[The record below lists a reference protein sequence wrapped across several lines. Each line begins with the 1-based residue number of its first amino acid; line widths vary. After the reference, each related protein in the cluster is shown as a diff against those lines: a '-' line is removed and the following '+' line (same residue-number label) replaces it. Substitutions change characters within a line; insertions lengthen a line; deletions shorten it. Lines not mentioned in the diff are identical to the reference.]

1 MIRRLSGIAMLA
13 VETALLQWTLGYKY
27 VGVAITLIALA
38 GCLPQL
44 QFTWSLRRRALAM
57 GAVAVFYYL
66 LLRLEAFELDP
77 LRSEP
82 LENASALAGALC
94 FMSLQALQFYWRNPR
109 GLPLYYPLLGVM
121 ALAYAADQYLGI
133 PSDANFTFAYVCAM
147 LFGLL
152 TTLFYAIGRD
162 ARSAGQP
169 RFIFHRL
176 LGIVLCMLLS
186 FGLAAGTAWGLK
198 NSDRAIAQWM
208 ADRVHMDRIGLGNN
222 LQSQLDSIT
231 NLKTRDG
238 DRIALQIEAES
249 APGYLRGQAYLGY
262 EENTWTAIPPGETAR
277 EAAPPPHGYV
287 PLWRDARLFEVHP
300 NSGEPSATLTVF
312 PGPEIDRALFAP
324 LESGWLARLGGL
336 QVNHA
341 GIVQSPGP
349 VNGQPYQIVKAEP
362 TAVAPL
368 NSKELEQ
375 YTQLPEGLAPRL
387 RALAEK
393 ICAGRSGPSA
403 KASAIAEY
411 FRGSYEYKLGIQVPR
426 DQDPLEYFLFSDPLP
441 AAHCE
446 FFATGAALLLRAT
459 GVPARYVTGVGVW
472 EQHPFAEYWVA
483 RNRDA
488 HAWVEAW
495 NEKDG
500 WFIVE
505 ATPVSGLPEAGMNS
519 ATSSLSDLWSLL
531 SLHIRRLWAAL
542 REGAW
547 HLVVDALA
555 ALLLGLYQFVQE
567 AWLPLL
573 SALVPIMIL
582 LRYLHYRRNRPIRLL
597 PQGELAR
604 RLHRQ
609 LGIMDRGVRRHHR
622 LERAAHV
629 TPHAFAR
636 EIELAV
642 ADSEACAPL
651 ARWYRRWA
659 EVRYQP
665 EADGGGVEGLETEL
679 RALKR
684 RRSRKR
690 G

>member
-1 MIRRLSGIAMLA
+1 MIRRITGIAMLA
-13 VETALLQWTLGYKY
+13 VETALLQLTLGYKY

-44 QFTWSLRRRALAM
+44 QFTWSVRRRALAM

-66 LLRLEAFELDP
+66 LLRLDAFDLDP

-82 LENASALAGALC
+82 LENAGALAGALC
-94 FMSLQALQFYWRNPR
+94 FMSLQALQFFWRNAS
-109 GLPLYYPLLGVM
+109 GLPPYYPLLGVM
-121 ALAYAADQYLGI
+121 ALAYSADHYLGT
-133 PSDANFTFAYVCAM
+133 PSDANFAFACAM

-152 TTLFYAIGRD
+152 MTLSYAISRD
-162 ARSAGQP
+162 ARSVGQP
-169 RFIFHRL
+169 RFLFHRI
-176 LGIVLCMLLS
+176 LGTGLCVLLS
-186 FGLAAGTAWGLK
+186 FGLAAGTAWALK
-198 NSDRAIAQWM
+198 NSDRKIAEWM

-222 LQSQLDSIT
+222 LQSRLDSIT
-231 NLKTRDG
+231 NLKTQDG
-238 DRIALQIEAES
+238 ERIALQIEAKN

-262 EENTWTAIPPGETAR
+262 QENTWTAIPPGETAR
-277 EAAPPPHGYV
+277 EAGKTPEGYV
-287 PLWRDARLFEVHP
+287 PLWRDARLFEVRP
-300 NSGEPSATLTVF
+300 GAGEPDETLTVF

-324 LESGWLARLGGL
+324 LESGWLARRGGL
-336 QVNHA
+336 QVNQA

-349 VNGQPYQIVKAEP
+349 VNGQPYQILEAAP
-362 TAVAPL
+362 PAVVPL
-368 NSKELEQ
+368 NSKELEH
-375 YTQLPEGLAPRL
+375 YLQLPEALAPRL
-387 RALAEK
+387 RTLAER
-393 ICAGRSGPSA
+393 ICAGRMNTGT

-411 FRGSYEYKLGIQVPR
+411 FRGNYEYKLGIQVPR
-426 DQDPLEYFLFSDPLP
+426 DQDPLEYFLFSEPLP

-446 FFATGAALLLRAT
+446 FFAMGAALLLWAT

-495 NEKDG
+495 DEKDG

-505 ATPVSGLPEAGMNS
+505 ATPVSGLPEAGRDS
-519 ATSSLSDLWSLL
+519 ATSTMSDLWSLL

-547 HLVVDALA
+547 HLAVDALA

-567 AWLPLL
+567 AWLPLV
-573 SALVPIMIL
+573 SALVVVMVL

-604 RLHRQ
+604 RLHHQ
-609 LGIMDRGVRRHHR
+609 LGVMDRAVKRHHH
-622 LERAAHV
+622 LERAAHT

-636 EIELAV
+636 EIELGV
-642 ADSEACAPL
+642 PNLEVCAPL

-659 EVRYQP
+659 EVRYQR
-665 EADGGGVEGLETEL
+665 EADGGGVEGLEAEL
-679 RALKR
+679 RVLKR
-684 RRSRKR
+684 RRRR
-690 G
+690 GRG

>member
-1 MIRRLSGIAMLA
+1 MVRRVTGIAMLA
-13 VETALLQWTLGYKY
+13 VETALLQLTLGYKY

-44 QFTWSLRRRALAM
+44 QFSWSLRRRALAM

-66 LLRLEAFELDP
+66 LLRLEAFDLDP

-82 LENASALAGALC
+82 LENAGALAGALC
-94 FMSLQALQFYWRNPR
+94 FMSLQAMQFYWRNR
-109 GLPLYYPLLGVM
+109 GGLPAYYPLLGVM
-121 ALAYAADQYLGI
+121 ALAYAADQYLGS
-133 PSDANFTFAYVCAM
+133 PADARFAFSCAM
-147 LFGLL
+147 LFGLFM
-152 TTLFYAIGRD
+152 TLFYAAVRD
-162 ARSAGQP
+162 SKRTGQP
-169 RFIFHRL
+169 RYVVRRL
-176 LGIVLCMLLS
+176 LGTGLCILLS

-198 NSDRAIAQWM
+198 NSDRKIAQWM
-208 ADRVHMDRIGLGNN
+208 ADRVQMDRIGLGNN
-222 LQSQLDSIT
+222 LQSRLDSIT
-231 NLKTRDG
+231 NLKTQDG
-238 DRIALQIEAES
+238 DRIALQIEAEES
-249 APGYLRGQAYLGY
+249 PGYLRGQAYLNY
-262 EENTWTAIPPGETAR
+262 EEDTWTAIPPGETAR
-277 EAAPPPHGYV
+277 EVERPPQGYV
-287 PLWRDARLFEVHP
+287 PLWRDARLFEVYP
-300 NSGEPSATLTVF
+300 GLRDSSATLTVF

-324 LESGWLARLGGL
+324 LESGWLARRGGL

-349 VNGQPYQIVKAEP
+349 VNGQPYQVLKAAP
-362 TAVAPL
+362 TVVAPL
-368 NSKELEQ
+368 TSKDLER
-375 YTQLPEGLAPRL
+375 YLQLPEGLTPRL
-387 RALAEK
+387 KALADK
-393 ICAGRSGPSA
+393 ICSGQSDPVA
-403 KASAIAEY
+403 KAAAIAGY
-411 FRGSYEYKLGIQVPR
+411 FRGNYEYKLGIQVPKN
-426 DQDPLEYFLFSDPLP
+426 QDPLEYFLFSDPPP

-446 FFATGAALLLRAT
+446 FFATGATLLLRAA

-495 NEKDG
+495 SEEEG

-505 ATPVSGLPEAGMNS
+505 ATPVSGLPEAAINS
-519 ATSSLSDLWSLL
+519 ATSTLSDLWSLL
-531 SLHIRRLWAAL
+531 SLHLRRLWAAL

-555 ALLLGLYQFVQE
+555 ALLVGIYQFVQK

-573 SALVPIMIL
+573 SALVPILIL
-582 LRYLHYRRNRPIRLL
+582 LRYMHYRRNRPIRLL

-609 LGIMDRGVRRHHR
+609 LGVMDRTMKRRYR

-629 TPHAFAR
+629 TPHVFAR
-636 EIELAV
+636 EIEHRV
-642 ADSEACAPL
+642 ADPKVCEPL

-659 EVRYQP
+659 ELRYQL
-665 EADGGGVEGLETEL
+665 EADGGAIEGLEAEL
-679 RALKR
+679 RALR
-684 RRSRKR
+684 RRNIRKR

>member
-1 MIRRLSGIAMLA
+1 MVRRLSGIAMLA
-13 VETALLQWTLGYKY
+13 VETALLQLTLGYKY

-66 LLRLEAFELDP
+66 LLRLEAFDLDP

-94 FMSLQALQFYWRNPR
+94 FMSLQAIQFYWRNPR

-121 ALAYAADQYLGI
+121 ALAYAADQYLGS
-133 PSDANFTFAYVCAM
+133 PEDARFAFTCAM
-147 LFGLL
+147 FFGLL
-152 TTLFYAIGRD
+152 MTLFYATASDTQR
-162 ARSAGQP
+162 AGQT
-169 RFIFHRL
+169 RYLFHRL
-176 LGIVLCMLLS
+176 LGTGLCVLLS

-198 NSDRAIAQWM
+198 NSDRKIAQWM
-208 ADRVHMDRIGLGNN
+208 AERVHMDRIGLGNN
-222 LQSQLDSIT
+222 FQSRLDSIT

-277 EAAPPPHGYV
+277 EATRSPGGYV
-287 PLWRDARLFEVHP
+287 PLWRDARLFEVQP
-300 NSGEPSATLTVF
+300 KSGDPSATLTVF

-324 LESGWLARLGGL
+324 LESGWLARRGGL

-349 VNGQPYQIVKAEP
+349 VNGQPYQVVKAAP
-362 TAVAPL
+362 TAVEPL
-368 NSKELEQ
+368 NSKELEN
-375 YTQLPEGLAPRL
+375 YLQLPEALAPRL
-387 RALAEK
+387 KTLAEK
-393 ICAGRSGPSA
+393 ICPGRSDPGA

-411 FRGSYEYKLGIQVPR
+411 FRGNYEYKLGIQVPR
-426 DQDPLEYFLFSDPLP
+426 DQDPLEYFLFSDPHP

-446 FFATGAALLLRAT
+446 FFATGAALLLRAS

-495 NEKDG
+495 SEEEG

-519 ATSSLSDLWSLL
+519 ATNALSDLWSLL

-547 HLVVDALA
+547 HLAIDALA
-555 ALLLGLYQFVQE
+555 ALLVGLYQLVQE
-567 AWLPLL
+567 AWLSLL
-573 SALVPIMIL
+573 SALVLVMFL
-582 LRYLHYRRNRPIRLL
+582 LRFLHYRRNRPIRLL

-609 LGIMDRGVRRHHR
+609 LGTMDRSVRRRHR

-629 TPHAFAR
+629 TPHAFAH
-636 EIELAV
+636 EIELTV
-642 ADSEACAPL
+642 ADPVIGGPL

-659 EVRYQP
+659 EVRYQL
-665 EADGGGVEGLETEL
+665 EADGGGVEGLEAEL
-679 RALKR
+679 RTLKR
-684 RRSRKR
+684 RRHRRR

>member
-13 VETALLQWTLGYKY
+13 VETALLQLTLGYKY

-66 LLRLEAFELDP
+66 LFRMDAFALDP

-121 ALAYAADQYLGI
+121 ALAYAADHYLGT
-133 PSDANFTFAYVCAM
+133 PSDANFAFACAM

-152 TTLFYAIGRD
+152 MTIFYAVGRD
-162 ARSAGQP
+162 ARSVGQP
-169 RFIFHRL
+169 RFLLHRL
-176 LGIVLCMLLS
+176 IGIALCILFS

-198 NSDRAIAQWM
+198 NSDRKIAQWM
-208 ADRVHMDRIGLGNN
+208 AERVHMDRIGLGNN
-222 LQSQLDSIT
+222 FQSRLDSIT
-231 NLKTRDG
+231 NLKTRDA
-238 DRIALQIEAES
+238 DRIALQIEAEES
-249 APGYLRGQAYLGY
+249 PGYLRGQAYLNY
-262 EENTWTAIPPGETAR
+262 QENTWTAIPPGETAR
-277 EAAPPPHGYV
+277 EAIRSPGGYV
-287 PLWRDARLFEVHP
+287 PLWRDARLFEVQP
-300 NSGEPSATLTVF
+300 ESGEPTATLTVF

-324 LESGWLARLGGL
+324 LESGWLARRGGL

-349 VNGQPYQIVKAEP
+349 VNGQPYQIVKATP
-362 TAVAPL
+362 TSVAAL
-368 NSKELEQ
+368 TSKDVEL
-375 YTQLPEGLAPRL
+375 YVQLPEDLAPRL
-387 RALAEK
+387 RALSDN
-393 ICAGRSGPSA
+393 ICAGRSDPGA
-403 KASAIAEY
+403 KAAAIAGY
-411 FRGSYEYKLGIQVPR
+411 FRENYEYKLGIQVPKN
-426 DQDPLEYFLFSDPLP
+426 QDPLEYFLFSDPHP

-472 EQHPFAEYWVA
+472 EQHPFADYWVA

-495 NEKDG
+495 SEEEG

-519 ATSSLSDLWSLL
+519 ATNALSDLWSLL
-531 SLHIRRLWAAL
+531 SLHLRRLWAAL

-555 ALLLGLYQFVQE
+555 ALLVGLYQFVQE

-609 LGIMDRGVRRHHR
+609 LGVMDRSVRRHHR

-629 TPHAFAR
+629 TPHAFAH
-636 EIELAV
+636 EIERAV
-642 ADSEACAPL
+642 AEPEIGGPL

-659 EVRYQP
+659 EVRYQL
-665 EADGGGVEGLETEL
+665 EADGGGVEGLEAEL
-679 RALKR
+679 RTLKR
-684 RRSRKR
+684 RRRR
-690 G
+690 GRG